1 MKYEILK
8 DEFIEFDGRKLYRI
22 RALKDFHNVKKGETG
37 GYIESERNLS
47 HEGEAWVYGN
57 ACVSGDARISDDA
70 WVYGNA
76 QVYGNV
82 RVSDD
87 AQVYGDA
94 QVSGNACVSGDAWVS
109 GNARVY
115 GNACVYGDAW
125 VYGNAQVYGNA
136 RVSGDACVS
145 GDARVYGDAWVS
157 GNAQVYGNACVY
169 GDAQVYGNA
178 QVSGNAQVLNRHS
191 VVWFSNVGTENGTL
205 TVYCGKNGLIATRG
219 CLTGSV
225 EEFLDKSAKVHD
237 EKTKREYELLIEV
250 ARSRLKKAQGNIG

>member
-22 RALKDFHNVKKGETG
+22 KALKDFHNVKKGKVG
-37 GYIESERNLS
+37 GYIASERNLS

-57 ACVSGDARISDDA
+57 ACVSGDA
-70 WVYGNA
+70 
-76 QVYGNV
+76 
-82 RVSDD
+82 
-87 AQVYGDA
+87 
-94 QVSGNACVSGDAWVS
+94 
-109 GNARVY
+109 
-115 GNACVYGDAW
+115 
-125 VYGNAQVYGNA
+125 
-136 RVSGDACVS
+136 
-145 GDARVYGDAWVS
+145 
-157 GNAQVYGNACVY
+157 
-169 GDAQVYGNA
+169 QVYGNA
-178 QVSGNAQVLNRHS
+178 QVAGNAQVLNRHS

-250 ARSRLKKAQGNIG
+250 ARSRLEEAQGNIEDE

>member
-8 DEFIEFDGRKLYRI
+8 DEFIEFGGRELYRI
-22 RALKDFHNVKKGETG
+22 KALKDFRDVKEGEFG
-37 GYIESERNLS
+37 GYIESEQNLS
-47 HEGEAWVYGN
+47 QEGN
-57 ACVSGDARISDDA
+57 
-70 WVYGNA
+70 
-76 QVYGNV
+76 
-82 RVSDD
+82 
-87 AQVYGDA
+87 
-94 QVSGNACVSGDAWVS
+94 AWVS
-109 GNARVY
+109 
-115 GNACVYGDAW
+115 
-125 VYGNAQVYGNA
+125 
-136 RVSGDACVS
+136 
-145 GDARVYGDAWVS
+145 GDAWVS

-178 QVSGNAQVLNRHS
+178 QVAGNAQVLNRHS

-250 ARSRLKKAQGNIG
+250 ARSRLEEAQGNIGSE

>member
-22 RALKDFHNVKKGETG
+22 RALKDFHNVKKGKVG
-37 GYIESERNLS
+37 GYIASERNLS

-70 WVYGNA
+70 WVYG
-76 QVYGNV
+76 
-82 RVSDD
+82 D
-87 AQVYGDA
+87 AQ
-94 QVSGNACVSGDAWVS
+94 
-109 GNARVY
+109 
-115 GNACVYGDAW
+115 
-125 VYGNAQVYGNA
+125 
-136 RVSGDACVS
+136 
-145 GDARVYGDAWVS
+145 VYGDAWVS
-157 GNAQVYGNACVY
+157 GNAQVYGNARVY

-219 CLTGSV
+219 CFTGSV
-225 EEFLDKSAKVHD
+225 EEFLDRSAKVHD

-250 ARSRLKKAQGNIG
+250 ARSRLEEAQGNIEDE